1 MRLDSWKGAGSGA
14 GSPDSWVQGR
24 RRLGTDL
31 FHLSAPTDHAA
42 MPPAGPRAALLLL
55 SLLLLLRAIL
65 TVPLERGAPKEE
77 NPATES
83 PVSGVPCSPARCL
96 QWYYNSR
103 APWLATDAAWSL
115 PAILC
120 RPRAL
125 TW

>member
-1 MRLDSWKGAGSGA
+1 
-14 GSPDSWVQGR
+14 
-24 RRLGTDL
+24 
-31 FHLSAPTDHAA
+31 

-96 QWYYNSR
+96 QWYTTIPVP
-103 APWLATDAAWSL
+103 PWPLAGYGCGLESACHSL
-115 PAILC
+115 PSQGFDVVKNLGAGVC
-120 RPRAL
+120 V
-125 TW
+125 